1 MPRTVH
7 GFETGDMPM
16 TALIDEIRFQ
26 PAAKGG
32 TPSPAFCH
40 RGSPWLDGETP
51 PSDRPWRL
59 VGLAAAVTGQVRP
72 RDFPTASQLAVVSP
86 DRAS

>member
-32 TPSPAFCH
+32 TPVQRFVIEDR
-40 RGSPWLDGETP
+40 RGWTA
-51 PSDRPWRL
+51 RL
-59 VGLAAAVTGQVRP
+59 RHLTGHGGW
-72 RDFPTASQLAVVSP
+72 
-86 DRAS
+86 